1 MSKENK
7 TIELK
12 DEELSK
18 VSGGE
23 YIDENGHVFAF
34 APGFRFNVRSGSGKV
49 YEVEECYVENG
60 INKYKLSV
68 YTFHFL
74 RGSSFD
80 GYVYWTEAEI
90 SDQL

>member
-1 MSKENK
+1 MTDIKEIK
-7 TIELK
+7 DDEL
-12 DEELSK
+12 EK

-34 APGFRFNVRSGSGKV
+34 APGFRFNVRSGSGKA

-60 INKYKLSV
+60 INKYKLGV
-68 YTFHFL
+68 YTFHYL
-74 RGSSFD
+74 HGYSFN

-90 SDQL
+90 SGQL

>member
-1 MSKENK
+1 MTDIK
-7 TIELK
+7 ELK
-12 DEELSK
+12 DDKLEK

-23 YIDENGHVFAF
+23 YIDANGHVFAF

-49 YEVEECYVENG
+49 YKVEECYVENG

-74 RGSSFD
+74 RGYSFN

-90 SDQL
+90 SGQL